1 MKITYLGHATLLIE
15 TNGKR
20 LIVDPFISGNP
31 LAKDKFIVENI
42 ETDYILV
49 THAHQDHVLDVQ
61 DIAEANPAAR
71 LISNFEI
78 VTYFS
83 KYGIDGHPMNH
94 GGSWNFDFGRVTMVN
109 AWHSSSFADGTYG
122 GNPAGFVIENEGKAI
137 YIAGDTGLTMDM
149 KLIPMFTKLDLAVLP
164 IGDNF
169 TMGIESAVVAADFV
183 ECNRVLGYHYDTFGY
198 IEIDHQKAQDTFN
211 KAGKD
216 LILLPIGDSIE
227 V

>member
-1 MKITYLGHATLLIE
+1 MKITFLGHATLLIE
-15 TNGKR
+15 TAGKKI
-20 LIVDPFISGNP
+20 IVDPFISGNP
-31 LAKDKFIVENI
+31 LASDKFIVENI
-42 ETDYILV
+42 EADYILV

-61 DIAEANPAAR
+61 DIAEANPAAK
-71 LISNFEI
+71 LISNYEI

-94 GGSWNFDFGRVTMVN
+94 GGSWNFDFGRITMVN

-122 GNPAGFVIENEGKAI
+122 GNPAGYVIESDGKAI

-149 KLIPMFTKLDLAVLP
+149 KLIPIFAKLDLAVLP

-169 TMGIESAVVAADFV
+169 TMGIDSAVVASDFV
-183 ECNRVLGYHYDTFGY
+183 ECNKVLGYHYDTFDL
-198 IEIDHQKAQDTFN
+198 IKIDHQKAVDTFN

-216 LILLPIGDSIE
+216 LILLPIGNSIE
-227 V
+227 I

>member
-1 MKITYLGHATLLIE
+1 MKITYLGHASLLIE
-15 TNGKR
+15 TNGKK
-20 LIVDPFISGNP
+20 LVIDPFISGNP
-31 LAKDKFIVENI
+31 LAKDKFVVENI
-42 ETDYILV
+42 EADYILV

-61 DIAEANPAAR
+61 DIAEANPGAR

-122 GNPAGFVIENEGKAI
+122 GNPAGFVIESGGKSV

-149 KLIPMFTKLDLAVLP
+149 KLIPLFAKLDLAVLP

-169 TMGIESAVVAADFV
+169 TMGIESAAVAADYV
-183 ECNRVLGYHYDTFGY
+183 ECNKILGYHYDTFGY
-198 IEIDHQKAQDTFN
+198 IEIDHKKAKNIFD
-211 KAGKD
+211 KAGKE
-216 LILLPIGDSIE
+216 LILIPIGDSIE
-227 V
+227 I